1 MSKLKR
7 WKVDTIGGK
16 VVIVTEKN
24 ELIVEVGELTIE
36 NCYNARLMAV
46 APEMLEV
53 LENSLTD
60 TDDDHARE
68 VVQNAINK
76 AKGGE

>member
-1 MSKLKR
+1 MKKR
-7 WKVDTIGGK
+7 T
-16 VVIVTEKN
+16 
-24 ELIVEVGELTIE
+24 L
-36 NCYNARLMAV
+36 AAAA
-46 APEMLEV
+46 APDMLAA

>member
-1 MSKLKR
+1 MKSKKSC
-7 WKVDTIGGK
+7 KYFDTCGSA
-16 VVIVTEKN
+16 
-24 ELIVEVGELTIE
+24 E
-36 NCYNARLMAV
+36 NCARCAGYEKLIAA
-46 APEMLEV
+46 APDMLAA

-60 TDDDHARE
+60 TDDDHARG